1 MTEQCF
7 TLSPDEDFIYF
18 DVSLVEPEKKI
29 PKIEDLTDWLS
40 KNNFLNYYFYK
51 ESIDEILEKLQ
62 KEYSSRG
69 INLVCISKKWSF
81 RTSAN
86 LSNLMAQEK
95 TVEKKLSKAA
105 IETLAIIAYHQPV
118 TRAEIEDIRGVTV
131 SSGTI
136 DTLLQMNWVK
146 IKGRRKVPGNPIAY
160 GTTEEFLVHFDL
172 QSIKDLPDMQE
183 LKSMGLLDNNLPPDL
198 YPENLLNNDDIEEID
213 DINSNKVDG
222 EF

>member
-1 MTEQCF
+1 MTEQNLNGNGLSLSENDQVRIVEALLF
-7 TLSPDEDFIYF
+7 ASPDPLDKKTLSEKLPENTNIDEI
-18 DVSLVEPEKKI
+18 I
-29 PKIEDLTDWLS
+29 NKIEDMYQNRGFELKKIGNKFMFKTSGDLS
-40 KNNFLNYYFYK
+40 FIMQREAK
-51 ESIDEILEKLQ
+51 
-62 KEYSSRG
+62 
-69 INLVCISKKWSF
+69 
-81 RTSAN
+81 
-86 LSNLMAQEK
+86 AQR
-95 TVEKKLSKAA
+95 KLSKAA

-213 DINSNKVDG
+213 DINSSKVDG

>member
-1 MTEQCF
+1 MTEQNLNDNSLSLSENDQVRIVEALLF
-7 TLSPDEDFIYF
+7 ASPDPLDKKTLSEKLPENTNIDEI
-18 DVSLVEPEKKI
+18 I
-29 PKIEDLTDWLS
+29 NKIEDMYQNRGFELKKIGNKFMFKTSGDLS
-40 KNNFLNYYFYK
+40 FIMQREAK
-51 ESIDEILEKLQ
+51 
-62 KEYSSRG
+62 
-69 INLVCISKKWSF
+69 
-81 RTSAN
+81 
-86 LSNLMAQEK
+86 AQR
-95 TVEKKLSKAA
+95 KLSKAA

-198 YPENLLNNDDIEEID
+198 YPENLLNNGDIEEID

>member
-1 MTEQCF
+1 MTEQILNGNSLSLSENDQVRIVEALLF
-7 TLSPDEDFIYF
+7 ASPDPLDKKTLSEKLPENINIDEI
-18 DVSLVEPEKKI
+18 I
-29 PKIEDLTDWLS
+29 NKIEDMYQNRGFELKKIGNKFMFKTSGDLS
-40 KNNFLNYYFYK
+40 FIMQREAK
-51 ESIDEILEKLQ
+51 
-62 KEYSSRG
+62 
-69 INLVCISKKWSF
+69 
-81 RTSAN
+81 
-86 LSNLMAQEK
+86 AQR
-95 TVEKKLSKAA
+95 KLSKAA

-213 DINSNKVDG
+213 DINSNKVNG

>member
-1 MTEQCF
+1 MTEQNLNGNSLSLSENDQVRIVEALLF
-7 TLSPDEDFIYF
+7 ASPDPLDKKTLSEKLPENTNIDEI
-18 DVSLVEPEKKI
+18 I
-29 PKIEDLTDWLS
+29 NKIEDMYQNRGFELKKIGNKFMFKTSGDLS
-40 KNNFLNYYFYK
+40 FIMQREAK
-51 ESIDEILEKLQ
+51 
-62 KEYSSRG
+62 
-69 INLVCISKKWSF
+69 
-81 RTSAN
+81 
-86 LSNLMAQEK
+86 AQR
-95 TVEKKLSKAA
+95 KLSKAA

-136 DTLLQMNWVK
+136 DTLIQMNWVK

>member
-1 MTEQCF
+1 MTEQNLNGNSLSLSENDQVRIVEALLF
-7 TLSPDEDFIYF
+7 ASPDPLDKKTLSEKLPENTNIDEI
-18 DVSLVEPEKKI
+18 I
-29 PKIEDLTDWLS
+29 NKIEDMYQNRGFELKKIGNKFMFKTSGDLS
-40 KNNFLNYYFYK
+40 FIMQREAK
-51 ESIDEILEKLQ
+51 
-62 KEYSSRG
+62 
-69 INLVCISKKWSF
+69 
-81 RTSAN
+81 
-86 LSNLMAQEK
+86 AQR
-95 TVEKKLSKAA
+95 KLSKAA

-198 YPENLLNNDDIEEID
+198 YPENLLNNDDNEEID
-213 DINSNKVDG
+213 DINSKKDDG
-222 EF
+222 DY

>member
-1 MTEQCF
+1 MTEQNLNGNSLSLSENDQVRIVEALLF
-7 TLSPDEDFIYF
+7 ASPDPLDKKTLSEKLPENTNIDEI
-18 DVSLVEPEKKI
+18 I
-29 PKIEDLTDWLS
+29 NKIEDMYQNRGFELKKIGNKFMFKTSGDLS
-40 KNNFLNYYFYK
+40 FIMQREAK
-51 ESIDEILEKLQ
+51 
-62 KEYSSRG
+62 
-69 INLVCISKKWSF
+69 
-81 RTSAN
+81 
-86 LSNLMAQEK
+86 AQR
-95 TVEKKLSKAA
+95 KLSKAA

-172 QSIKDLPDMQE
+172 QSIKDLPDMKE

-213 DINSNKVDG
+213 DINLNKVDG

>member
-1 MTEQCF
+1 MNN
-7 TLSPDEDFIYF
+7 
-18 DVSLVEPEKKI
+18 KKI
-29 PKIEDLTDWLS
+29 ITATLLISDGSIEHEYFHELLGIEIDELLNLFKEINLQLEDLEFGFEIKYDNKKSDIVTVNEISTYLKDVKPPSVIKGLS
-40 KNNFLNYYFYK
+40 TPAL
-51 ESIDEILEKLQ
+51 
-62 KEYSSRG
+62 
-69 INLVCISKKWSF
+69 
-81 RTSAN
+81 
-86 LSNLMAQEK
+86 
-95 TVEKKLSKAA
+95 
-105 IETLAIIAYHQPV
+105 ETLAIIAYHQPV

>member
-1 MTEQCF
+1 MTQQNLNGNSLSLSENDQVRIVEALLF
-7 TLSPDEDFIYF
+7 ASPDPLDKKTLSEK
-18 DVSLVEPEKKI
+18 LPEN
-29 PKIEDLTDWLS
+29 T
-40 KNNFLNYYFYK
+40 N
-51 ESIDEILEKLQ
+51 IDEIINKIENMYQ
-62 KEYSSRG
+62 NRG
-69 INLVCISKKWSF
+69 FELKKIGNKFMFKTSGDLSF
-81 RTSAN
+81 IMQREAK
-86 LSNLMAQEK
+86 AQR
-95 TVEKKLSKAA
+95 KLSKAA

-172 QSIKDLPDMQE
+172 QSIKDLPDIQE

-213 DINSNKVDG
+213 DINLNKVDG

>member
-1 MTEQCF
+1 MTEQNLNGNSLSLSENDQVRIVEALLF
-7 TLSPDEDFIYF
+7 ASPDPLDKKTLSEKLPENTNIDEI
-18 DVSLVEPEKKI
+18 I
-29 PKIEDLTDWLS
+29 NKIEDMYQNRGFELKKIGNKFMFKTSGDLS
-40 KNNFLNYYFYK
+40 FIMQREAK
-51 ESIDEILEKLQ
+51 
-62 KEYSSRG
+62 
-69 INLVCISKKWSF
+69 
-81 RTSAN
+81 
-86 LSNLMAQEK
+86 AQR
-95 TVEKKLSKAA
+95 KLSKAA

-198 YPENLLNNDDIEEID
+198 YPEKLLNNDDIAEID

>member
-1 MTEQCF
+1 MNEENLNGSSLSLSENDQVRIVEALLF
-7 TLSPDEDFIYF
+7 ASPDPLDKKTLSEKLPENTNIDEI
-18 DVSLVEPEKKI
+18 I
-29 PKIEDLTDWLS
+29 NKIEDMYQNRGFELKKIGNKFMFKTSGDLS
-40 KNNFLNYYFYK
+40 FIMQREAK
-51 ESIDEILEKLQ
+51 
-62 KEYSSRG
+62 
-69 INLVCISKKWSF
+69 
-81 RTSAN
+81 
-86 LSNLMAQEK
+86 AQR
-95 TVEKKLSKAA
+95 KLSKAA

>member
-1 MTEQCF
+1 MTEQNLNGNSLSLSENDQVRIVEALLF
-7 TLSPDEDFIYF
+7 ASPDPLDKKTLSEKLPENTNIDEI
-18 DVSLVEPEKKI
+18 I
-29 PKIEDLTDWLS
+29 NKIEDMYQNRGFELKKIGNKFMFKTSGDLS
-40 KNNFLNYYFYK
+40 FIMQREAK
-51 ESIDEILEKLQ
+51 
-62 KEYSSRG
+62 
-69 INLVCISKKWSF
+69 
-81 RTSAN
+81 
-86 LSNLMAQEK
+86 AQR
-95 TVEKKLSKAA
+95 KLSKAA

-172 QSIKDLPDMQE
+172 QSIKDLPDIQE

-213 DINSNKVDG
+213 DINLNKVDG

>member
-1 MTEQCF
+1 MTEQNLNGNSLSLSENDQVRIVEALLF
-7 TLSPDEDFIYF
+7 ASPDPLDKKTLCEK
-18 DVSLVEPEKKI
+18 LPENTNI
-29 PKIEDLTDWLS
+29 DEIINKIEDMYQNRGFELKKIGNKFMFKTSGDLS
-40 KNNFLNYYFYK
+40 FIMQREAK
-51 ESIDEILEKLQ
+51 
-62 KEYSSRG
+62 
-69 INLVCISKKWSF
+69 
-81 RTSAN
+81 
-86 LSNLMAQEK
+86 AQR
-95 TVEKKLSKAA
+95 KLSKAA

-213 DINSNKVDG
+213 DINSNKVNG

>member
-1 MTEQCF
+1 MTEQNLNGNSLSLSENDQVRIVEALLF
-7 TLSPDEDFIYF
+7 ASPDPLDKKTLSEKLPENTNIDEI
-18 DVSLVEPEKKI
+18 I
-29 PKIEDLTDWLS
+29 NKIEDMYQNRGFELKKIGNKFMFKTSGDLS
-40 KNNFLNYYFYK
+40 FIMQREAK
-51 ESIDEILEKLQ
+51 
-62 KEYSSRG
+62 
-69 INLVCISKKWSF
+69 
-81 RTSAN
+81 
-86 LSNLMAQEK
+86 AQR
-95 TVEKKLSKAA
+95 KLSKAA

-213 DINSNKVDG
+213 DINSNKVYG

>member
-1 MTEQCF
+1 MNEENLNGSSLSLSENDQVRIVEALLF
-7 TLSPDEDFIYF
+7 ASPDPLDKKTLSEKLPENTNIDEI
-18 DVSLVEPEKKI
+18 I
-29 PKIEDLTDWLS
+29 NKIEDMYQNRGFELKKIGNKFMFKTSGDLS
-40 KNNFLNYYFYK
+40 FIMQREAK
-51 ESIDEILEKLQ
+51 
-62 KEYSSRG
+62 
-69 INLVCISKKWSF
+69 
-81 RTSAN
+81 
-86 LSNLMAQEK
+86 AQR
-95 TVEKKLSKAA
+95 KLSKAA

-172 QSIKDLPDMQE
+172 QSIKDLPDMKE

>member
-1 MTEQCF
+1 MTQQNLNDSSLSLSENDQVRIVEALLF
-7 TLSPDEDFIYF
+7 ASPDPLDKKTLSEKLPENTNIDEI
-18 DVSLVEPEKKI
+18 I
-29 PKIEDLTDWLS
+29 NKIEDMYQNRGFELKKIGNKFMFKTSGDLS
-40 KNNFLNYYFYK
+40 FIMQREAK
-51 ESIDEILEKLQ
+51 
-62 KEYSSRG
+62 
-69 INLVCISKKWSF
+69 
-81 RTSAN
+81 
-86 LSNLMAQEK
+86 AQR
-95 TVEKKLSKAA
+95 KLSKAA

-213 DINSNKVDG
+213 DINLNKVDG

>member
-1 MTEQCF
+1 MTEQNLNGNSLSLSENDQVRIVEALLF
-7 TLSPDEDFIYF
+7 ASPDPLDKKTLSEK
-18 DVSLVEPEKKI
+18 LPEN
-29 PKIEDLTDWLS
+29 T
-40 KNNFLNYYFYK
+40 N
-51 ESIDEILEKLQ
+51 IDEIINKIENMYQ
-62 KEYSSRG
+62 NRG
-69 INLVCISKKWSF
+69 FELKKIGNKFMFKTSGDLSF
-81 RTSAN
+81 IMQREAK
-86 LSNLMAQEK
+86 AQR
-95 TVEKKLSKAA
+95 KLSKAA

>member
-1 MTEQCF
+1 MTEQNLNGNGLSLSENDQVRIVEALLF
-7 TLSPDEDFIYF
+7 ASPDPLDKKTLSEKLPENTNIDEI
-18 DVSLVEPEKKI
+18 I
-29 PKIEDLTDWLS
+29 NKIEDMYQNRGFELKKIGNKFMFKTSGDLS
-40 KNNFLNYYFYK
+40 FIMQREAK
-51 ESIDEILEKLQ
+51 
-62 KEYSSRG
+62 
-69 INLVCISKKWSF
+69 
-81 RTSAN
+81 
-86 LSNLMAQEK
+86 AQR
-95 TVEKKLSKAA
+95 KLSKAA

-146 IKGRRKVPGNPIAY
+146 IKGRRKVPGSPIAY

-198 YPENLLNNDDIEEID
+198 YPENLLNNNDIEEID

>member
-1 MTEQCF
+1 MTEQNLNGNSLSLSENDQVRIVEALLF
-7 TLSPDEDFIYF
+7 ASPDPLDKKTLSEKLPENTNIDEI
-18 DVSLVEPEKKI
+18 I
-29 PKIEDLTDWLS
+29 NKIEDMYQNRGFELKKIGNKFMFKTSGDLS
-40 KNNFLNYYFYK
+40 FIMQREAK
-51 ESIDEILEKLQ
+51 
-62 KEYSSRG
+62 
-69 INLVCISKKWSF
+69 
-81 RTSAN
+81 
-86 LSNLMAQEK
+86 AQR
-95 TVEKKLSKAA
+95 KLSKAA

-198 YPENLLNNDDIEEID
+198 YPENLLNNDDVEEID

>member
-1 MTEQCF
+1 MTEQNLNGNGLSLSENDQVRIVEALLF
-7 TLSPDEDFIYF
+7 ASPDPLDKKTLSEKLPEDTNIDEI
-18 DVSLVEPEKKI
+18 I
-29 PKIEDLTDWLS
+29 NKIEDMYQNRGFELKKIGNKFMFKTSGDLS
-40 KNNFLNYYFYK
+40 FIMQREAK
-51 ESIDEILEKLQ
+51 
-62 KEYSSRG
+62 
-69 INLVCISKKWSF
+69 
-81 RTSAN
+81 
-86 LSNLMAQEK
+86 AQR
-95 TVEKKLSKAA
+95 KLSKAA

>member
-1 MTEQCF
+1 MTEENLDGSSLSLSENDQVRIVEALLF
-7 TLSPDEDFIYF
+7 ASPDPLDKKTLSEKLPENTNIDEI
-18 DVSLVEPEKKI
+18 I
-29 PKIEDLTDWLS
+29 NKIEDMYQNRGFELKKIGNKFMFKTSGDLS
-40 KNNFLNYYFYK
+40 FIMQREAK
-51 ESIDEILEKLQ
+51 
-62 KEYSSRG
+62 
-69 INLVCISKKWSF
+69 
-81 RTSAN
+81 
-86 LSNLMAQEK
+86 AQR
-95 TVEKKLSKAA
+95 KLSKAA

-118 TRAEIEDIRGVTV
+118 TRSEIEDIRGVTV

-172 QSIKDLPDMQE
+172 QSIKDLPDMKE
-183 LKSMGLLDNNLPPDL
+183 LKSMGLLDNNLPADL

-213 DINSNKVDG
+213 DINSNKVYG

>member
-1 MTEQCF
+1 MTEQNLNGNSLSLSENDQVRIVEALLF
-7 TLSPDEDFIYF
+7 ASPDPLDKKTLSEKLPEDTNIDEI
-18 DVSLVEPEKKI
+18 I
-29 PKIEDLTDWLS
+29 NKIEDMYQNRGFELKKIGNKFMFKTSGDLS
-40 KNNFLNYYFYK
+40 FIMQREAK
-51 ESIDEILEKLQ
+51 
-62 KEYSSRG
+62 
-69 INLVCISKKWSF
+69 
-81 RTSAN
+81 
-86 LSNLMAQEK
+86 AQR
-95 TVEKKLSKAA
+95 KLSKAA

>member
-1 MTEQCF
+1 MTEQNLNGNSLSLSENDQVRIVEALLF
-7 TLSPDEDFIYF
+7 ASPDPLDKKTLSEKLPENTNIDEI
-18 DVSLVEPEKKI
+18 I
-29 PKIEDLTDWLS
+29 NKIEDMYQNRGFELKKIGNKFMFKTSGDLS
-40 KNNFLNYYFYK
+40 FIMQREAK
-51 ESIDEILEKLQ
+51 
-62 KEYSSRG
+62 
-69 INLVCISKKWSF
+69 
-81 RTSAN
+81 
-86 LSNLMAQEK
+86 AQR
-95 TVEKKLSKAA
+95 KLSKAA

-136 DTLLQMNWVK
+136 GTLLQMNWVK

>member
-1 MTEQCF
+1 MTEQNLNGNSLSLSENDQVRIVEALLF
-7 TLSPDEDFIYF
+7 ASPDPLDKKTLSEKLPENINIDEI
-18 DVSLVEPEKKI
+18 I
-29 PKIEDLTDWLS
+29 NKIEDMYQNRGFELKKIGNKFMFKTSGDLS
-40 KNNFLNYYFYK
+40 FIMQREAK
-51 ESIDEILEKLQ
+51 
-62 KEYSSRG
+62 
-69 INLVCISKKWSF
+69 
-81 RTSAN
+81 
-86 LSNLMAQEK
+86 AQR
-95 TVEKKLSKAA
+95 KLSKAA

-183 LKSMGLLDNNLPPDL
+183 LKSMGLLDDNLPPDL

-213 DINSNKVDG
+213 DINSNKVNG

>member
-1 MTEQCF
+1 MTEQNLNDSSLSLSENDQVRIVEALLF
-7 TLSPDEDFIYF
+7 ASPDPLDKKTLSEKLPENTNIDEI
-18 DVSLVEPEKKI
+18 I
-29 PKIEDLTDWLS
+29 NKIEDMYQNRGFELKKIGNKFMFKTSGDLS
-40 KNNFLNYYFYK
+40 FIMQREAK
-51 ESIDEILEKLQ
+51 
-62 KEYSSRG
+62 
-69 INLVCISKKWSF
+69 
-81 RTSAN
+81 
-86 LSNLMAQEK
+86 AQR
-95 TVEKKLSKAA
+95 KLSKAA

>member
-1 MTEQCF
+1 MTEQNLNGNSLSLSENDQVRIVEALLF
-7 TLSPDEDFIYF
+7 ASPDPLDKKTLSEKLPENINIDEI
-18 DVSLVEPEKKI
+18 I
-29 PKIEDLTDWLS
+29 NKIEDMYQNRGFELKKIGNKFMFKTSGDLS
-40 KNNFLNYYFYK
+40 FIMQREAK
-51 ESIDEILEKLQ
+51 
-62 KEYSSRG
+62 
-69 INLVCISKKWSF
+69 
-81 RTSAN
+81 
-86 LSNLMAQEK
+86 AQR
-95 TVEKKLSKAA
+95 KLSKAA

-172 QSIKDLPDMQE
+172 QRIKDLPDMQE

>member
-1 MTEQCF
+1 MTEQNLNGNSLSLSENDQVRIVEALLF
-7 TLSPDEDFIYF
+7 ASPDPLDKKTLSEKLPENTNIDEI
-18 DVSLVEPEKKI
+18 I
-29 PKIEDLTDWLS
+29 NKIEDMYQNRGFELKKIGNKFMFKTSGDLS
-40 KNNFLNYYFYK
+40 FIMQREAK
-51 ESIDEILEKLQ
+51 
-62 KEYSSRG
+62 
-69 INLVCISKKWSF
+69 
-81 RTSAN
+81 
-86 LSNLMAQEK
+86 AQR
-95 TVEKKLSKAA
+95 KLSKAA
-105 IETLAIIAYHQPV
+105 IETLAIIAYQQPV

-213 DINSNKVDG
+213 DIN
-222 EF
+222 